1 MSSLF
6 DKKYGYLEQFMAKK
20 IILVVGTYDTKNDE
34 LSYISKKIID
44 LGGDVLTMDVSVLG
58 NPAEP
63 TDVSKQKV
71 AEASGLTIDD
81 AKNAGDE
88 NKAMQIMAKGS
99 SLLASQL
106 YMITSL
112 MALLYWVA
120 QWAPI

>member
-1 MSSLF
+1 
-6 DKKYGYLEQFMAKK
+6 MAKK

-63 TDVSKQKV
+63 TDISKQKV

-88 NKAMQIMAKGS
+88 NKAMQIMAC
-99 SLLASQL
+99 
-106 YMITSL
+106 
-112 MALLYWVA
+112 LLYTS
-120 QWAPI
+120 PSPRD